1 LKKLQVAIFI
11 SGRGSNLE
19 SLIQSSV
26 KKQSLVE
33 VQLVVSNNSK
43 AKGLTIA
50 KKNKIPFIYFIPR
63 KNFENKVMKYLKNID
78 IICLAGFMQ
87 VLDSKFVRQWRS
99 RLINIHPSYLPA
111 FKGLN
116 AQDQAI
122 NAKASYSGCSVHYV
136 SAKIDSGKIILQKK
150 VKILKKDNTESL
162 SKKILIEEHK
172 IYPRAL
178 QMVAKT
184 LFDIDEEPTTIYLR
198 ANPTFIEDV
207 VEVLAPS
214 MNPENPDQVE
224 VTRPSDALEAQ
235 QAAEEAFTNLL
246 LGLGSVALLVGGV
259 AIANVMVM
267 SVLER
272 RMEIGVRR
280 SIGATRREIR
290 YQFLLESIV
299 LSGIGGLV
307 GVGLGTVITLA
318 YTNYTDIVFSIPIW
332 QILGAVFLAL
342 LIGAISGVYPAIKA
356 SKIQPAEAVRK

>member
-1 LKKLQVAIFI
+1 MHNQLKKLQVAIFI

-19 SLIQSSV
+19 SLIQTSF

-50 KKNKIPFIYFIPR
+50 KKNKIPFIHFIPR

-87 VLDSKFVRQWRS
+87 VLDSKFVRQWQS

-122 NAKASYSGCSVHYV
+122 KAKASYSGCSVHYV
-136 SAKIDSGKIILQKK
+136 STKIDSGKIILQKK

-172 IYPRAL
+172 VYPRAL

-184 LFDIDEEPTTIYLR
+184 LL
-198 ANPTFIEDV
+198 
-207 VEVLAPS
+207 
-214 MNPENPDQVE
+214 
-224 VTRPSDALEAQ
+224 TRQ
-235 QAAEEAFTNLL
+235 Q
-246 LGLGSVALLVGGV
+246 
-259 AIANVMVM
+259 
-267 SVLER
+267 
-272 RMEIGVRR
+272 
-280 SIGATRREIR
+280 
-290 YQFLLESIV
+290 
-299 LSGIGGLV
+299 
-307 GVGLGTVITLA
+307 
-318 YTNYTDIVFSIPIW
+318 
-332 QILGAVFLAL
+332 
-342 LIGAISGVYPAIKA
+342 
-356 SKIQPAEAVRK
+356 

>member
-1 LKKLQVAIFI
+1 MHNQLKKLQVAIFI

-19 SLIQSSV
+19 SLIQTSF

-50 KKNKIPFIYFIPR
+50 KKNKIPFIHFIPR

-122 NAKASYSGCSVHYV
+122 KAKASYSGCSVHYV

-172 IYPRAL
+172 VYPRAL

-184 LFDIDEEPTTIYLR
+184 LLKR
-198 ANPTFIEDV
+198 
-207 VEVLAPS
+207 
-214 MNPENPDQVE
+214 
-224 VTRPSDALEAQ
+224 Q
-235 QAAEEAFTNLL
+235 Q
-246 LGLGSVALLVGGV
+246 
-259 AIANVMVM
+259 
-267 SVLER
+267 
-272 RMEIGVRR
+272 
-280 SIGATRREIR
+280 
-290 YQFLLESIV
+290 
-299 LSGIGGLV
+299 
-307 GVGLGTVITLA
+307 
-318 YTNYTDIVFSIPIW
+318 
-332 QILGAVFLAL
+332 
-342 LIGAISGVYPAIKA
+342 
-356 SKIQPAEAVRK
+356 

>member
-1 LKKLQVAIFI
+1 MHNQLKKLQVAIFI

-19 SLIQSSV
+19 SLIQSSF
-26 KKQSLVE
+26 KKQSLVD

-50 KKNKIPFIYFIPR
+50 KKNKIPFIHFIPR

-122 NAKASYSGCSVHYV
+122 KAKASYSGCSVHYV
-136 SAKIDSGKIILQKK
+136 TTKIDAGKIILQKK

-172 IYPRAL
+172 VYPRAL

-184 LFDIDEEPTTIYLR
+184 LL
-198 ANPTFIEDV
+198 
-207 VEVLAPS
+207 
-214 MNPENPDQVE
+214 
-224 VTRPSDALEAQ
+224 TRQ
-235 QAAEEAFTNLL
+235 
-246 LGLGSVALLVGGV
+246 
-259 AIANVMVM
+259 
-267 SVLER
+267 
-272 RMEIGVRR
+272 
-280 SIGATRREIR
+280 
-290 YQFLLESIV
+290 
-299 LSGIGGLV
+299 
-307 GVGLGTVITLA
+307 
-318 YTNYTDIVFSIPIW
+318 
-332 QILGAVFLAL
+332 
-342 LIGAISGVYPAIKA
+342 
-356 SKIQPAEAVRK
+356 

>member
-1 LKKLQVAIFI
+1 MYNELKKLQVAIFI

-19 SLIQSSV
+19 SLIQSSF

-50 KKNKIPFIYFIPR
+50 KKNKIPFIHFIPR

-87 VLDSKFVRQWRS
+87 VLDSKFVMQWRS

-122 NAKASYSGCSVHYV
+122 KAKASYSGCSVHYV

-172 IYPRAL
+172 VYPRAL

-184 LFDIDEEPTTIYLR
+184 LL
-198 ANPTFIEDV
+198 
-207 VEVLAPS
+207 
-214 MNPENPDQVE
+214 
-224 VTRPSDALEAQ
+224 TRQ
-235 QAAEEAFTNLL
+235 Q
-246 LGLGSVALLVGGV
+246 
-259 AIANVMVM
+259 
-267 SVLER
+267 
-272 RMEIGVRR
+272 
-280 SIGATRREIR
+280 
-290 YQFLLESIV
+290 
-299 LSGIGGLV
+299 
-307 GVGLGTVITLA
+307 
-318 YTNYTDIVFSIPIW
+318 
-332 QILGAVFLAL
+332 
-342 LIGAISGVYPAIKA
+342 
-356 SKIQPAEAVRK
+356 